1 MTRITPLGLGEM
13 AASRDP
19 EEVLVCYGLGSCMGV
34 ALIDPVAGVGGMAHV
49 VLPSSELARGPV
61 QPGRFADTAIP
72 ALIDSI
78 LALGGSRG
86 RLVAKIAGG
95 ARVLDA
101 IAPGSR
107 LDIGTRNVEA
117 VRQVLA
123 AARIPLT
130 AEDTGGNYGR
140 TVQLVVATGQVRVST
155 VGRGEKVL

>member
-1 MTRITPLGLGEM
+1 MTRLTPLGLGEM

-19 EEVLVCYGLGSCMGV
+19 EDVLVCYGLGSCMGV
-34 ALIDPVAGVGGMAHV
+34 ALVDPVARVGGMAHV
-49 VLPSSELARGPV
+49 VLPSSELARGAL

-72 ALIDSI
+72 ALVDSV
-78 LALGGSRG
+78 LELGANRG

-95 ARVLDA
+95 ARVLNA

-107 LDIGTRNVEA
+107 LDIGIRNVEA

-123 AARIPLT
+123 AARIPLA

-140 TVQLVVATGQVRVST
+140 TVQLLVATGQVRVST